1 MHLPTA
7 PSGTF
12 AGFSL
17 SGGANCPAP
26 ALANGCIGIHL
37 ELFDTD
43 QALGPNS
50 AKYTQWPNPTAMDA
64 QGFDTMF
71 DVNANKWGNYSFDPA
86 TTFPN
91 IAITGVRRGGGVGPE
106 NYYNISHTAVNTFVV
121 RVKNPGGTAIAD
133 ATGVRLN
140 LYVGAVGLGEPFHR
154 LDTAATIDGDCPA
167 YNPAASLPQAD
178 VCSGAVSLPDIE
190 TISLANIVTNNA
202 KYTVK
207 NGTTRL
213 GGTSIVVPGGTE
225 SDIDVI
231 SWDTTA
237 LQDDRYTP
245 VTVNGQ
251 MYDRAHSCMRAEALV
266 PNDPNIADNTM
277 QVNMNF
283 VCVPGGMTKKEM
295 FGIGWA
301 GFAKYNPSEGADMFV
316 QVGRRNTDR
325 QAGWDFKLS
334 DPQGQI
340 HQMKDDVFIANLR
353 GKQSIGASLDVTAP
367 RPETL
372 GRTLKENL
380 MVPPKAG
387 GRQSNAS
394 VPSGDAPVYVK
405 VNPGSTLLVA
415 NYDFHDGDEQY
426 VDLDGERDLFPPNGP
441 AGLPNAILQRA
452 LQQAAEF
459 KLLLAP
465 KAPLGALVGSF
476 DNFKTA
482 FLIAE
487 GAQLK
492 VPANGQYLALGIN
505 DAIGLFNDNG
515 GTGFRVKVV
524 ERSAGSTG
532 SLQPDLFDSSLVPV
546 AYAQQREESSVIP
559 IADVMPTLCLNG
571 YEKTGAVRTIGGVKH
586 ELYRYIGNVCWGF
599 INVFPADR
607 SDKLDQGDP
616 FEDKTSGGCGAGGGC
631 GGGKSGNILFPFLL
645 AVAGLVTIGRFAR
658 RR

>member
-1 MHLPTA
+1 MLAAILACSALVVVATTQAHNAGYDVPSPGSPGAAINVDDGAEVGAEWAGAATFAMADYGMGNPLSASVKALHKADGIYLLAIIADNTNNNNDAIQIRFDLNHNGVIEATDWGAQILRPGIGIVNHQVNWGPANADPFTWVAAPAGTGAATSTGASWTIEMHLPTA

-225 SDIDVI
+225 PPGRPGFFRQHNPKLKCDHDDSRIDDQRRRVEEDRPPKQQKCDADVHRI
-231 SWDTTA
+231 ARESVRAADDKMLRRSPRRQRAPARDVEFADTRQQQATSNKEYTG
-237 LQDDRYTP
+237 LDRRLR
-245 VTVNGQ
+245 VRVSSGDQ
-251 MYDRAHSCMRAEALV
+251 GKRRR
-266 PNDPNIADNTM
+266 
-277 QVNMNF
+277 
-283 VCVPGGMTKKEM
+283 
-295 FGIGWA
+295 
-301 GFAKYNPSEGADMFV
+301 EGNHA
-316 QVGRRNTDR
+316 R
-325 QAGWDFKLS
+325 QRQQCHKGLEHILS
-334 DPQGQI
+334 DE
-340 HQMKDDVFIANLR
+340 AALR
-353 GKQSIGASLDVTAP
+353 DCASAP
-367 RPETL
+367 
-372 GRTLKENL
+372 
-380 MVPPKAG
+380 
-387 GRQSNAS
+387 
-394 VPSGDAPVYVK
+394 
-405 VNPGSTLLVA
+405 
-415 NYDFHDGDEQY
+415 
-426 VDLDGERDLFPPNGP
+426 
-441 AGLPNAILQRA
+441 
-452 LQQAAEF
+452 
-459 KLLLAP
+459 
-465 KAPLGALVGSF
+465 
-476 DNFKTA
+476 
-482 FLIAE
+482 
-487 GAQLK
+487 
-492 VPANGQYLALGIN
+492 
-505 DAIGLFNDNG
+505 
-515 GTGFRVKVV
+515 
-524 ERSAGSTG
+524 
-532 SLQPDLFDSSLVPV
+532 
-546 AYAQQREESSVIP
+546 
-559 IADVMPTLCLNG
+559 
-571 YEKTGAVRTIGGVKH
+571 
-586 ELYRYIGNVCWGF
+586 
-599 INVFPADR
+599 
-607 SDKLDQGDP
+607 
-616 FEDKTSGGCGAGGGC
+616 
-631 GGGKSGNILFPFLL
+631 
-645 AVAGLVTIGRFAR
+645 
-658 RR
+658 

>member
-1 MHLPTA
+1 MKTRSNMLAAILACSALVVVATTQAHNAGYDVPSPGSPGAAINVDDGAEVGAEWAGAATFAMADYGMGNPLSASVKALHKADGIYLLAIIADNTNNNNDAIQIRFDLNHNGVIEATDWGAQILRPGIGIVNHQVNWGPANADPFTWVAAPAGTGAATSTGASWTIEMHLPTA

-325 QAGWDFKLS
+325 QAGW
-334 DPQGQI
+334 
-340 HQMKDDVFIANLR
+340 
-353 GKQSIGASLDVTAP
+353 
-367 RPETL
+367 
-372 GRTLKENL
+372 
-380 MVPPKAG
+380 
-387 GRQSNAS
+387 
-394 VPSGDAPVYVK
+394 
-405 VNPGSTLLVA
+405 
-415 NYDFHDGDEQY
+415 
-426 VDLDGERDLFPPNGP
+426 
-441 AGLPNAILQRA
+441 
-452 LQQAAEF
+452 
-459 KLLLAP
+459 
-465 KAPLGALVGSF
+465 
-476 DNFKTA
+476 
-482 FLIAE
+482 
-487 GAQLK
+487 
-492 VPANGQYLALGIN
+492 
-505 DAIGLFNDNG
+505 
-515 GTGFRVKVV
+515 
-524 ERSAGSTG
+524 
-532 SLQPDLFDSSLVPV
+532 
-546 AYAQQREESSVIP
+546 
-559 IADVMPTLCLNG
+559 
-571 YEKTGAVRTIGGVKH
+571 
-586 ELYRYIGNVCWGF
+586 
-599 INVFPADR
+599 
-607 SDKLDQGDP
+607 
-616 FEDKTSGGCGAGGGC
+616 
-631 GGGKSGNILFPFLL
+631 
-645 AVAGLVTIGRFAR
+645 
-658 RR
+658 